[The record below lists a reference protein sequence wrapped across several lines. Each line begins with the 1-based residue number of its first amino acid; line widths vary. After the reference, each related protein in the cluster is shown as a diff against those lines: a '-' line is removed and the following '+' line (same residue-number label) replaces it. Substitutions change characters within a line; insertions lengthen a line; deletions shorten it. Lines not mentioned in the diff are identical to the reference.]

1 MIESKFNKAY
11 LQIIKEDYDGFLPK
25 ENEVSAT
32 AETEEV
38 PASDALKQ
46 VTFVTSDKALIDAIN
61 SGFEEIVIF
70 VNAKDETTGEDTI
83 TEVKI
88 GKDSFG
94 DITVTDVEEDK
105 EEEEEE
111 DADDEEAGDV
121 DDEVEECGDVEGGDE
136 ASVESEETEIEE
148 EVEDAGDE
156 SGDEASVE
164 SEETEI
170 EEEEEENKIDPSE
183 WVEDGVCVKCQSA
196 DCDGS
201 CKCEKCGDVNCIGDC
216 Q

>member
-32 AETEEV
+32 AENEEV

-70 VNAKDETTGEDTI
+70 VNAKDEATGEDTV

-94 DITVTDVEEDK
+94 DITVTDVEEAK
-105 EEEEEE
+105 EDEDE
-111 DADDEEAGDV
+111 DADDV
-121 DDEVEECGDVEGGDE
+121 DDEVEECGDVEGGEE

-148 EVEDAGDE
+148 EAEDAGDE
-156 SGDEASVE
+156 SVDEGSVE
-164 SEETEI
+164 VEEAEA
-170 EEEEEENKIDPSE
+170 EEENEIDPSE

>member
-32 AETEEV
+32 AENEEV

-70 VNAKDETTGEDTI
+70 VNAKDEATGEDTV

-105 EEEEEE
+105 EE

-156 SGDEASVE
+156 SVDEGSVE
-164 SEETEI
+164 VEETEAK
-170 EEEEEENKIDPSE
+170 EENEIDPSE

-196 DCDGS
+196 ECDGS
-201 CKCEKCGDVNCIGDC
+201 CKCQKCGDVNCICDC

>member
-32 AETEEV
+32 AENEEV

-70 VNAKDETTGEDTI
+70 VNAKDEVTGEDTV

-94 DITVTDVEEDK
+94 DITVTDVEED
-105 EEEEEE
+105 E
-111 DADDEEAGDV
+111 DEDTGDV
-121 DDEVEECGDVEGGDE
+121 DDEVEECGDVEGGEE
-136 ASVESEETEIEE
+136 ASVESEDTEIEEEAEDASDESVDEGSVEVEETEIEE
-148 EVEDAGDE
+148 ENE
-156 SGDEASVE
+156 
-164 SEETEI
+164 
-170 EEEEEENKIDPSE
+170 IDPSE

>member
-32 AETEEV
+32 VDNEEV
-38 PASDALKQ
+38 PASDTLKQ

-70 VNAKDETTGEDTI
+70 VNAKDEATGEDTV

-94 DITVTDVEEDK
+94 DITVTDVEEA
-105 EEEEEE
+105 EEE
-111 DADDEEAGDV
+111 DVEEADDV
-121 DDEVEECGDVEGGDE
+121 DDEVEECGDVEGGEE

-156 SGDEASVE
+156 SVDEGSVE
-164 SEETEI
+164 VEEAEA
-170 EEEEEENKIDPSE
+170 EEENEIDPSE

>member
-32 AETEEV
+32 AENEEV

-70 VNAKDETTGEDTI
+70 VNAKDEATGEDTV

-105 EEEEEE
+105 EDEDE
-111 DADDEEAGDV
+111 DADDV
-121 DDEVEECGDVEGGDE
+121 DDEVEECGDVEGGEE
-136 ASVESEETEIEE
+136 ASVESEDTEIEEEAEDASDESVDEGSVEVEETEIEE
-148 EVEDAGDE
+148 ENE
-156 SGDEASVE
+156 
-164 SEETEI
+164 
-170 EEEEEENKIDPSE
+170 IDPSE

>member
-32 AETEEV
+32 AENKEV

-70 VNAKDETTGEDTI
+70 VNAKDEATGEDTV

-94 DITVTDVEEDK
+94 DITVTDVEEA
-105 EEEEEE
+105 EEEE
-111 DADDEEAGDV
+111 DVEEADDV
-121 DDEVEECGDVEGGDE
+121 DDEVEECGDVEGGEE

-156 SGDEASVE
+156 SVDEGSVE
-164 SEETEI
+164 VEEAEA
-170 EEEEEENKIDPSE
+170 EEENEIDPSE

>member
-32 AETEEV
+32 AENEEV

-70 VNAKDETTGEDTI
+70 VNAKDEATGEDTV

-94 DITVTDVEEDK
+94 DITVTDVEEA
-105 EEEEEE
+105 EEE
-111 DADDEEAGDV
+111 DVEEADDV
-121 DDEVEECGDVEGGDE
+121 DDEVEECGDVEGGEE

-156 SGDEASVE
+156 SVDEGSVE
-164 SEETEI
+164 VEEAEA
-170 EEEEEENKIDPSE
+170 EEENEIDPSE

>member
-32 AETEEV
+32 AENEEV

-70 VNAKDETTGEDTI
+70 VNAKDEATGEDTV

-94 DITVTDVEEDK
+94 DITVTDVEETK
-105 EEEEEE
+105 EEDDE
-111 DADDEEAGDV
+111 DADDV
-121 DDEVEECGDVEGGDE
+121 DDEVEECGDVEGGEE
-136 ASVESEETEIEE
+136 ASVESEDTEIEEE

-156 SGDEASVE
+156 SVDEGSVE
-164 SEETEI
+164 VEEAEA
-170 EEEEEENKIDPSE
+170 EEENEIDPSE

-196 DCDGS
+196 ECDGS

>member
-32 AETEEV
+32 AENEEV

-70 VNAKDETTGEDTI
+70 VNAKDEATGEDTV

-94 DITVTDVEEDK
+94 DITVTDVEEA
-105 EEEEEE
+105 EEDEDE
-111 DADDEEAGDV
+111 DADDEEVGDV

-148 EVEDAGDE
+148 EEVEDAGNESVDE
-156 SGDEASVE
+156 GSVE
-164 SEETEI
+164 VEETEA
-170 EEEEEENKIDPSE
+170 EEENEIDPSE

-196 DCDGS
+196 ECDGS

>member
-32 AETEEV
+32 AENEEV

-70 VNAKDETTGEDTI
+70 VNAKDEATGEDTV

-94 DITVTDVEEDK
+94 DITVTDVEEA
-105 EEEEEE
+105 EEEEE
-111 DADDEEAGDV
+111 DVEEADDV
-121 DDEVEECGDVEGGDE
+121 DDEVEECGDVEGGE
-136 ASVESEETEIEE
+136 
-148 EVEDAGDE
+148 
-156 SGDEASVE
+156 EASVE

-170 EEEEEENKIDPSE
+170 EEEEEVEDAGDESVDEGSVEVEEAEAEEENEIDPSE

>member
-32 AETEEV
+32 AENEEV

-70 VNAKDETTGEDTI
+70 VNAKDEATGEDTV

-94 DITVTDVEEDK
+94 DITVTDVEEA

-111 DADDEEAGDV
+111 DVEEADDV
-121 DDEVEECGDVEGGDE
+121 DDEVEECGDVEGGE
-136 ASVESEETEIEE
+136 
-148 EVEDAGDE
+148 
-156 SGDEASVE
+156 EASVE

-170 EEEEEENKIDPSE
+170 EEEEEVEDAGDESVDEGSVEVEEAEAEEENEIDPSE

>member
-32 AETEEV
+32 AENEEV

-61 SGFEEIVIF
+61 SGFEEIVLF
-70 VNAKDETTGEDTI
+70 VNAKDEATGEDTV

-94 DITVTDVEEDK
+94 DITVTDVEETK
-105 EEEEEE
+105 EEDDE
-111 DADDEEAGDV
+111 DADDV
-121 DDEVEECGDVEGGDE
+121 DDEVEECGDIEGGEE
-136 ASVESEETEIEE
+136 ASVESEDTEIEE

-156 SGDEASVE
+156 SVDEGSVE
-164 SEETEI
+164 VEEA
-170 EEEEEENKIDPSE
+170 EEENEIDPSE

-196 DCDGS
+196 ECDGS

>member
-32 AETEEV
+32 AENEEV

-61 SGFEEIVIF
+61 SGFEEIVIS
-70 VNAKDETTGEDTI
+70 VNAKDEATGEDTI

-94 DITVTDVEEDK
+94 DITVTDVEEAK
-105 EEEEEE
+105 EDEDE
-111 DADDEEAGDV
+111 DADDV
-121 DDEVEECGDVEGGDE
+121 DDEVEECGDVEGGE
-136 ASVESEETEIEE
+136 ETSVESEETEIEE
-148 EVEDAGDE
+148 EAEDAGDE
-156 SGDEASVE
+156 SVDEGSVE
-164 SEETEI
+164 VEETEI
-170 EEEEEENKIDPSE
+170 EEENEIDPSE

>member
-32 AETEEV
+32 AENEEV

-70 VNAKDETTGEDTI
+70 VNAKDEATGEDTV

-94 DITVTDVEEDK
+94 DITVTDVEED
-105 EEEEEE
+105 E
-111 DADDEEAGDV
+111 DEDTDDV
-121 DDEVEECGDVEGGDE
+121 DDEVEECGDVEGGEE
-136 ASVESEETEIEE
+136 ASVESEDTEIEE
-148 EVEDAGDE
+148 EAEDASDE
-156 SGDEASVE
+156 SVDEGSVE
-164 SEETEI
+164 VEEAEA
-170 EEEEEENKIDPSE
+170 EEENEIDPSE

-196 DCDGS
+196 ECDGS

>member
-1 MIESKFNKAY
+1 MIGSKFNKAY

-32 AETEEV
+32 VDNEEV

-61 SGFEEIVIF
+61 SGFKEIVLF
-70 VNAKDETTGEDTI
+70 VNAKDEATGEDTV

-94 DITVTDVEEDK
+94 DITVTDVEEAK
-105 EEEEEE
+105 EDEDE
-111 DADDEEAGDV
+111 DADDV
-121 DDEVEECGDVEGGDE
+121 DDEVEECGDVEGGEE
-136 ASVESEETEIEE
+136 ASVESEDTEIEE
-148 EVEDAGDE
+148 EAEDAGDE
-156 SGDEASVE
+156 SVDEGSVE
-164 SEETEI
+164 VEEAEA
-170 EEEEEENKIDPSE
+170 EEENEIDPSE

-196 DCDGS
+196 ECDGS

>member
-1 MIESKFNKAY
+1 MIGSKFNKAY

-32 AETEEV
+32 AENEEV
-38 PASDALKQ
+38 PASDALQQ

-70 VNAKDETTGEDTI
+70 VNAKDEATGEDTV

-94 DITVTDVEEDK
+94 DITVTDVEEA
-105 EEEEEE
+105 EEDDDE
-111 DADDEEAGDV
+111 DADDEEVGDV
-121 DDEVEECGDVEGGDE
+121 DDEVEECSDVEGGDE

-156 SGDEASVE
+156 SVDEGSVE
-164 SEETEI
+164 VEETEA
-170 EEEEEENKIDPSE
+170 EEENEIDPSE

-196 DCDGS
+196 ECDGS

>member
-32 AETEEV
+32 AENEEV

-70 VNAKDETTGEDTI
+70 VNAKDEATGEDTI

-94 DITVTDVEEDK
+94 DITVTDVEEAK
-105 EEEEEE
+105 EDEDE
-111 DADDEEAGDV
+111 DADDV

-156 SGDEASVE
+156 SVDEGSVE
-164 SEETEI
+164 VEETEA
-170 EEEEEENKIDPSE
+170 EEENEMDPSE

-196 DCDGS
+196 ECDGS

>member
-32 AETEEV
+32 AENEEV

-61 SGFEEIVIF
+61 SGFEEIVLF
-70 VNAKDETTGEDTI
+70 VNAKDEATGEDTI

-94 DITVTDVEEDK
+94 DITVTDVEEAK
-105 EEEEEE
+105 EDEDE
-111 DADDEEAGDV
+111 DADDV
-121 DDEVEECGDVEGGDE
+121 DDEVEECGDVEGGEE
-136 ASVESEETEIEE
+136 ASVESEDTEIEEEAEDASDESVDEGSVEVEETEIEE
-148 EVEDAGDE
+148 ENE
-156 SGDEASVE
+156 
-164 SEETEI
+164 
-170 EEEEEENKIDPSE
+170 IDPSE

>member
-32 AETEEV
+32 AENEEV

-61 SGFEEIVIF
+61 SGFEEIVVL
-70 VNAKDETTGEDTI
+70 VNAKDETTGEDTV

-94 DITVTDVEEDK
+94 DITVTDVEE
-105 EEEEEE
+105 EE
-111 DADDEEAGDV
+111 DVEEADDV
-121 DDEVEECGDVEGGDE
+121 DDEVEECGDVEGGEE

-156 SGDEASVE
+156 SVDEGSVE
-164 SEETEI
+164 VEEAEA
-170 EEEEEENKIDPSE
+170 EEENEIDPSE

>member
-32 AETEEV
+32 AENEEV

-70 VNAKDETTGEDTI
+70 VNAKDEATGEDTV

-94 DITVTDVEEDK
+94 DITVTDVEEAK
-105 EEEEEE
+105 EDEDE
-111 DADDEEAGDV
+111 DADDV
-121 DDEVEECGDVEGGDE
+121 DDEVEECGDVEGGEE
-136 ASVESEETEIEE
+136 ASVESEDTEIEE
-148 EVEDAGDE
+148 EAEDASDE
-156 SGDEASVE
+156 SVDEGSVE
-164 SEETEI
+164 VEETEA
-170 EEEEEENKIDPSE
+170 EEENEMDPSE

-196 DCDGS
+196 ECDGS

>member
-32 AETEEV
+32 AENEEV

-61 SGFEEIVIF
+61 SGFEEIVLF
-70 VNAKDETTGEDTI
+70 VNAKDEATGEDTV

-94 DITVTDVEEDK
+94 DITVTDVEETK
-105 EEEEEE
+105 EDEDE
-111 DADDEEAGDV
+111 DADDV
-121 DDEVEECGDVEGGDE
+121 DDEVEECGDVEGGEE
-136 ASVESEETEIEE
+136 ASVESEDTEIEEEAEDASDESVDEGSVEVEETEIEE
-148 EVEDAGDE
+148 ENE
-156 SGDEASVE
+156 
-164 SEETEI
+164 
-170 EEEEEENKIDPSE
+170 IDPSE

>member
-32 AETEEV
+32 AKNEEV

-94 DITVTDVEEDK
+94 DITVTDVEED
-105 EEEEEE
+105 E
-111 DADDEEAGDV
+111 DEDAGDV
-121 DDEVEECGDVEGGDE
+121 DDEVEECGDVEGSEE

-148 EVEDAGDE
+148 EAEDAGDE
-156 SGDEASVE
+156 SVDEGSVE
-164 SEETEI
+164 V
-170 EEEEEENKIDPSE
+170 EEENEIDPSE
-183 WVEDGVCVKCQSA
+183 WVEDGICVKCQSA

>member
-32 AETEEV
+32 AKNEEV

-94 DITVTDVEEDK
+94 DITVTDVEED
-105 EEEEEE
+105 E
-111 DADDEEAGDV
+111 DEDAGDV
-121 DDEVEECGDVEGGDE
+121 DDEVEECGDVEGSEE

-148 EVEDAGDE
+148 EAEDAGDE
-156 SGDEASVE
+156 SVDEGSVE
-164 SEETEI
+164 VEEAEA
-170 EEEEEENKIDPSE
+170 EEENEIDPSE

-216 Q
+216 LPFTTATLHW

>member
-11 LQIIKEDYDGFLPK
+11 LQIIKEDYDCFLPK

-32 AETEEV
+32 AENEEV

-70 VNAKDETTGEDTI
+70 VNAKDEATREDTV

-94 DITVTDVEEDK
+94 DITVTDVEEAK
-105 EEEEEE
+105 EDE
-111 DADDEEAGDV
+111 DANDV
-121 DDEVEECGDVEGGDE
+121 DDEVEECGDVEGSEE

-148 EVEDAGDE
+148 EAEDAGDE
-156 SGDEASVE
+156 SVDEGSVE
-164 SEETEI
+164 VEEAEA
-170 EEEEEENKIDPSE
+170 EEENEIDPSE

>member
-32 AETEEV
+32 AENEEV

-70 VNAKDETTGEDTI
+70 VNAKDEATGEDTV

-94 DITVTDVEEDK
+94 DITVTDVEEAK
-105 EEEEEE
+105 EDEDE
-111 DADDEEAGDV
+111 DADDV
-121 DDEVEECGDVEGGDE
+121 DDEVEECGDVEGGE
-136 ASVESEETEIEE
+136 
-148 EVEDAGDE
+148 
-156 SGDEASVE
+156 EASVE

-170 EEEEEENKIDPSE
+170 EEEEAEDAGDESVDEGSVEVEEAEAEEENEIDPSE

>member
-32 AETEEV
+32 AENEEV

-70 VNAKDETTGEDTI
+70 VNAKDEATGEDTV

-94 DITVTDVEEDK
+94 DITVTDVEEA
-105 EEEEEE
+105 EEE
-111 DADDEEAGDV
+111 DVEEADDV
-121 DDEVEECGDVEGGDE
+121 DDEVEECGDVEGGEE

-148 EVEDAGDE
+148 EAEDAGDE
-156 SGDEASVE
+156 SVDEESVE
-164 SEETEI
+164 VEEVEA
-170 EEEEEENKIDPSE
+170 EEENEIDPSE

>member
-32 AETEEV
+32 AENEEV

-70 VNAKDETTGEDTI
+70 VNAKDEATGEDTV

-94 DITVTDVEEDK
+94 DITVTDVEEA
-105 EEEEEE
+105 EEE
-111 DADDEEAGDV
+111 DVEEADDV
-121 DDEVEECGDVEGGDE
+121 DDEVEECGDVEGGE
-136 ASVESEETEIEE
+136 
-148 EVEDAGDE
+148 
-156 SGDEASVE
+156 EASVE

-170 EEEEEENKIDPSE
+170 EEEEVEDAGDESVDEGSVEVEEAEAEEENEIDPSE

>member
-32 AETEEV
+32 AENEEV

-61 SGFEEIVIF
+61 SGFEEIVVL
-70 VNAKDETTGEDTI
+70 VNAKDETTGEDTV

-94 DITVTDVEEDK
+94 DITVTDVEE
-105 EEEEEE
+105 EEE
-111 DADDEEAGDV
+111 DVEEADDV
-121 DDEVEECGDVEGGDE
+121 DDEVEECGDVEGGEE

-156 SGDEASVE
+156 SVDEGSVE
-164 SEETEI
+164 VEEAEA
-170 EEEEEENKIDPSE
+170 EEENEIDPSE

>member
-32 AETEEV
+32 AENEEV

-70 VNAKDETTGEDTI
+70 VNAKDEATGEDTV

-94 DITVTDVEEDK
+94 DITVTDVEEAK
-105 EEEEEE
+105 EDEDE
-111 DADDEEAGDV
+111 DADDV
-121 DDEVEECGDVEGGDE
+121 DDEVEECGDVEGSEE

-148 EVEDAGDE
+148 EAEDAGDE
-156 SGDEASVE
+156 SVDEGSVE
-164 SEETEI
+164 VEEAEA
-170 EEEEEENKIDPSE
+170 EEENEIDPSE

>member
-32 AETEEV
+32 AENEEV

-70 VNAKDETTGEDTI
+70 VNAKDEATGEDTV

-94 DITVTDVEEDK
+94 DITVTDVEEA
-105 EEEEEE
+105 EEEE
-111 DADDEEAGDV
+111 DVEEADDV
-121 DDEVEECGDVEGGDE
+121 DDEVEECGDVEGSEE

-148 EVEDAGDE
+148 EAEDAGDE
-156 SGDEASVE
+156 SVDEGSVE
-164 SEETEI
+164 VEETEA
-170 EEEEEENKIDPSE
+170 EEENEIDPSE

-196 DCDGS
+196 ECDGS

>member
-32 AETEEV
+32 AKNEEV

-94 DITVTDVEEDK
+94 DITVTDVEED
-105 EEEEEE
+105 E
-111 DADDEEAGDV
+111 DEDAGDV
-121 DDEVEECGDVEGGDE
+121 DDEVEECGDVEGSEE

-148 EVEDAGDE
+148 EAEDAGDE
-156 SGDEASVE
+156 SVDEGSVE
-164 SEETEI
+164 V
-170 EEEEEENKIDPSE
+170 EEENEIDPSE
-183 WVEDGVCVKCQSA
+183 WVEDGICVKCQSA

-216 Q
+216 LPITTAMLHW

>member
-32 AETEEV
+32 VDNEEV

-70 VNAKDETTGEDTI
+70 VNAKDEATGEDTV

-94 DITVTDVEEDK
+94 DITVTDVEEAK
-105 EEEEEE
+105 EDEDE
-111 DADDEEAGDV
+111 DADDV
-121 DDEVEECGDVEGGDE
+121 DDEVEECGDVEGGEE

-148 EVEDAGDE
+148 EAEDAGDE
-156 SGDEASVE
+156 SVDEGSVE
-164 SEETEI
+164 VEEAEA
-170 EEEEEENKIDPSE
+170 EEENEIDPSE

>member
-32 AETEEV
+32 AENEEV

-70 VNAKDETTGEDTI
+70 VNAKDEATGEDTV

-94 DITVTDVEEDK
+94 DITVTDVEEA
-105 EEEEEE
+105 EEEE
-111 DADDEEAGDV
+111 DVEEADDV
-121 DDEVEECGDVEGGDE
+121 DDEVEECGDVEGGEE

-156 SGDEASVE
+156 SVDEGSVE
-164 SEETEI
+164 VEEAEA
-170 EEEEEENKIDPSE
+170 EAEEENEIDPSE

-196 DCDGS
+196 ECDGS

>member
-1 MIESKFNKAY
+1 MIGSKFNKAY

-32 AETEEV
+32 AENEEV

-61 SGFEEIVIF
+61 SGFKEIVLF
-70 VNAKDETTGEDTI
+70 VNAKDEATGEDTV

-94 DITVTDVEEDK
+94 DITVTDVEEAK
-105 EEEEEE
+105 EDEDE
-111 DADDEEAGDV
+111 DADDV
-121 DDEVEECGDVEGGDE
+121 DDEVEECGDVEGGEE
-136 ASVESEETEIEE
+136 ASVESEDTEIEE
-148 EVEDAGDE
+148 EAEDAGDE
-156 SGDEASVE
+156 SVDEGSVE
-164 SEETEI
+164 VEEAEA
-170 EEEEEENKIDPSE
+170 EEENEIDPSE

-196 DCDGS
+196 ECDGS

>member
-32 AETEEV
+32 VDNEEV

-70 VNAKDETTGEDTI
+70 VNAKDEATGEDTI

-94 DITVTDVEEDK
+94 DITVTDVEED
-105 EEEEEE
+105 EDE
-111 DADDEEAGDV
+111 DADDV

-136 ASVESEETEIEE
+136 VSVESEETEIEE
-148 EVEDAGDE
+148 EAEDAGDE
-156 SGDEASVE
+156 SVDEGSVE
-164 SEETEI
+164 VEEAEA
-170 EEEEEENKIDPSE
+170 EEENENEIDPSE

>member
-32 AETEEV
+32 AENEEV
-38 PASDALKQ
+38 PTSDALKQ

-70 VNAKDETTGEDTI
+70 VNAKDEATGEDTV

-94 DITVTDVEEDK
+94 DITVTDVEEAK
-105 EEEEEE
+105 EDEDE
-111 DADDEEAGDV
+111 DADDV
-121 DDEVEECGDVEGGDE
+121 DDEVEECGDVEGGEE

-148 EVEDAGDE
+148 EAEDAGDE
-156 SGDEASVE
+156 SVDEGSVE
-164 SEETEI
+164 VEEAEA
-170 EEEEEENKIDPSE
+170 EEENEIDPSE

>member
-32 AETEEV
+32 AENEEV

-61 SGFEEIVIF
+61 SGFEEIVLF
-70 VNAKDETTGEDTI
+70 VNAKDEATGEDTI

-94 DITVTDVEEDK
+94 DITVTDVEED
-105 EEEEEE
+105 E
-111 DADDEEAGDV
+111 DEDTGDV
-121 DDEVEECGDVEGGDE
+121 DDEVEECGDVEGGEE
-136 ASVESEETEIEE
+136 ASVESEDTEIEEEAEDASDESVDEGSVEVEETEIEE
-148 EVEDAGDE
+148 ENE
-156 SGDEASVE
+156 
-164 SEETEI
+164 
-170 EEEEEENKIDPSE
+170 IDPSE

>member
-1 MIESKFNKAY
+1 MIGSKFNKAY

-32 AETEEV
+32 AENEEV

-70 VNAKDETTGEDTI
+70 VNAKDEATGEDTV

-94 DITVTDVEEDK
+94 DITVTDVEEAK
-105 EEEEEE
+105 EDE
-111 DADDEEAGDV
+111 DEDGGDV
-121 DDEVEECGDVEGGDE
+121 DDEVEECGDVEGSEE

-148 EVEDAGDE
+148 EAEDAGDE
-156 SGDEASVE
+156 SVDEGSVE
-164 SEETEI
+164 V
-170 EEEEEENKIDPSE
+170 EEENEIDPSE

>member
-32 AETEEV
+32 AENEEV

-61 SGFEEIVIF
+61 SGFEEIVLF
-70 VNAKDETTGEDTI
+70 VNAKDEATGEDTI

-94 DITVTDVEEDK
+94 DITVTDVEETK
-105 EEEEEE
+105 EE
-111 DADDEEAGDV
+111 DDEEAGDI
-121 DDEVEECGDVEGGDE
+121 DDEVEECGDVEGGEE
-136 ASVESEETEIEE
+136 ASVESEDTEIEEEAEDASDESVDEGSVEVEETEIEE
-148 EVEDAGDE
+148 ENE
-156 SGDEASVE
+156 
-164 SEETEI
+164 
-170 EEEEEENKIDPSE
+170 IDPSE